1 MKPEFISISRFAIIA
16 TMAGSLSVIGTIHA
30 QQEDTS
36 IGSNPHL
43 RAKSAPTP
51 PSGTVTVKL
60 SQKDTSFIQKAA
72 GGGQQ
77 EVENGKMAEKQGKSA
92 DVKSIGARMVADHT
106 RANNE
111 LTELANRKGVKF
123 DTRGVKAQNI
133 GAADFD
139 RQYLKLLEIDHK
151 NDIAEFQQEAKSGDD
166 RDVKAWASKTL
177 PMLKQHLA
185 MVESA
190 MRKVK

>member
-16 TMAGSLSVIGTIHA
+16 TMVGSLSVIGTVRA
-30 QQEDTS
+30 QQDTA
-36 IGSNPHL
+36 IGTNPHL

-60 SQKDTSFIQKAA
+60 SQKDVSFIQKAA

-92 DVKSIGARMVADHT
+92 DVKRIGARMVADHT
-106 RANNE
+106 KANKE
-111 LTELANRKGVKF
+111 LTELANRKGVTF
-123 DTRGVKAQNI
+123 DTRGVRAQNI

-139 RQYLKLLEIDHK
+139 RQYLKLLEVDHK
-151 NDIAEFQQEAKSGDD
+151 NDIADFQQEAKSGDD
-166 RDVKAWASKTL
+166 RDVKAWAAKSLPTL
-177 PMLKQHLA
+177 QEHLA
-185 MVESA
+185 MVEAA
-190 MRKVK
+190 MRTVK

>member
-1 MKPEFISISRFAIIA
+1 MKLEFISISQFAIIA
-16 TMAGSLSVIGTIHA
+16 TMAGSVSVIGTVRA
-30 QQEDTS
+30 QQEDTG

-43 RAKSAPTP
+43 RSQSLGQQKPATSN
-51 PSGTVTVKL
+51 VKL
-60 SQKDTSFIQKAA
+60 SQKDVSFIQKAA
-72 GGGQQ
+72 SGGQQ

-106 RANNE
+106 RANQE
-111 LTELANRKGVKF
+111 LTALANQKGVKV

-139 RQYLKLLEIDHK
+139 RQYLKLLEMDHK

-166 RDVKAWASKTL
+166 RDLKAWASKTL
-177 PMLKQHLA
+177 PMLKEHLA
-185 MVESA
+185 MVEGA